1 MELTEERIFSAFGL
15 DPAYP
20 QGTQSANNPDAA
32 DPEDQGEEQTDPA
45 YPGTQGE
52 REPEPAE
59 AATESETDQE
69 EDTEEETD
77 EGEEGEEDDG
87 TEDDADGAGAPGGLQ
102 TAEERRANAARR
114 RQQETQAAVNAAVQ
128 QALQQ
133 QAQQFAAQQQAFF
146 QQAQLTNPFTKQP
159 ITSMEE
165 FQAWKQAQNDARIQ
179 QELKSGKLTV
189 ETLTQLV
196 SEAVQQTP
204 AVQQAQQLAAQQKA
218 AAEAQE
224 RQQFQQGVE
233 AQLAE
238 IRKTDPSIQS
248 VADLLNK
255 PYSNE
260 FYAAVKRG
268 NNYLD
273 AFYLATRSQAA
284 AQAAASA
291 RQRAMNSMASK
302 AHMKRTGING
312 KAGATITPEE
322 EKMYRLFNPNAT
334 PEQIQAFQNKVKKG

>member
-15 DPAYP
+15 DPA
-20 QGTQSANNPDAA
+20 SANNPDAA

-146 QQAQLTNPFTKQP
+146 QQAGLTNPFTKQP
-159 ITSMEE
+159 ITNMDE
-165 FQAWKQAQNDARIQ
+165 FRAWKQAQEDARIQ
-179 QELKSGKLTV
+179 AELKSGKLTM
-189 ETLTQLV
+189 ETLNQMV
-196 SEAVQQTP
+196 SEAVQTQTRN
-204 AVQQAQQLAAQQKA
+204 AAQEAEINRQNAAAQQQAQQ
-218 AAEAQE
+218 
-224 RQQFQQGVE
+224 FQQDVA

-273 AFYLATRSQAA
+273 AFYLATRNQAA

-291 RQRAMNSMASK
+291 RQRTMNSMASK

-334 PEQIQAFQNKVKKG
+334 PEQIQAFQNKTKKG

>member
-1 MELTEERIFSAFGL
+1 MELTEEKLYAAFGL
-15 DPAYP
+15 TPGNQGGNEPEIAEPAA
-20 QGTQSANNPDAA
+20 G
-32 DPEDQGEEQTDPA
+32 GQTAPA
-45 YPGTQGE
+45 SPQGE
-52 REPEPAE
+52 REPEPADP
-59 AATESETDQE
+59 ATESETDQE
-69 EDTEEETD
+69 EDTEEETA
-77 EGEEGEEDDG
+77 EGEEGEEDNG

-146 QQAQLTNPFTKQP
+146 QQAGLTNPFTKQP
-159 ITSMEE
+159 ITNMDE
-165 FQAWKQAQNDARIQ
+165 FRAWKQAQEDARIQ
-179 QELKSGKLTV
+179 AELKSGKLTM
-189 ETLTQLV
+189 ETLNQMV
-196 SEAVQQTP
+196 SEAVQTQTRN
-204 AVQQAQQLAAQQKA
+204 AAQEAEINRQNAANQQQAQQ
-218 AAEAQE
+218 
-224 RQQFQQGVE
+224 FQQDVA

-248 VADLLNK
+248 LADLLNK

-273 AFYLATRSQAA
+273 AFYLATRNQAA

-291 RQRAMNSMASK
+291 RQRTMNSMASK

-334 PEQIQAFQNKVKKG
+334 PEQIQAFQNKTKKG

>member
-1 MELTEERIFSAFGL
+1 MELTEEKIFSAFGL
-15 DPAYP
+15 DPA
-20 QGTQSANNPDAA
+20 SANNPDAA

-45 YPGTQGE
+45 YPQGTQGE
-52 REPEPAE
+52 REPEPAK

-69 EDTEEETD
+69 ENEEEETD
-77 EGEEGEEDDG
+77 EGEEDEEDDG
-87 TEDDADGAGAPGGLQ
+87 AEDDADGAGAPGGLQ

-146 QQAQLTNPFTKQP
+146 QQAGLTNPFTKQP
-159 ITSMEE
+159 ITNMDE
-165 FQAWKQAQNDARIQ
+165 FRAWKQAQEDARIQ
-179 QELKSGKLTV
+179 AELKSGKLTM
-189 ETLTQLV
+189 ETLNQMV
-196 SEAVQQTP
+196 SEAVQTQTRN
-204 AVQQAQQLAAQQKA
+204 AAQEAEINRQNAAAQQQAQQ
-218 AAEAQE
+218 
-224 RQQFQQGVE
+224 FQQDVA

-273 AFYLATRSQAA
+273 AFYLATRNQAA

-291 RQRAMNSMASK
+291 RQRTMNSMASK

-334 PEQIQAFQNKVKKG
+334 PEQIQAFQNKTKKG

>member
-15 DPAYP
+15 DPA
-20 QGTQSANNPDAA
+20 SANNPDAA
-32 DPEDQGEEQTDPA
+32 DPEDQDEEQTDPA
-45 YPGTQGE
+45 GE
-52 REPEPAE
+52 REPEPADP
-59 AATESETDQE
+59 ATESETDQE
-69 EDTEEETD
+69 ENEEEETD
-77 EGEEGEEDDG
+77 EGEEDEEDDG

-114 RQQETQAAVNAAVQ
+114 RQQETLAAVNAAVQ

-133 QAQQFAAQQQAFF
+133 QAQQYAAQQQAFF
-146 QQAQLTNPFTKQP
+146 QQAGLTNPFTKQP
-159 ITSMEE
+159 ITNMDE
-165 FQAWKQAQNDARIQ
+165 FRAWKQAQEDARIQ
-179 QELKSGKLTV
+179 AELKSGKLTM
-189 ETLTQLV
+189 ETLNQMV
-196 SEAVQQTP
+196 SEAVQTQARNAAQEAETNRQN
-204 AVQQAQQLAAQQKA
+204 AANQQQAQQ
-218 AAEAQE
+218 
-224 RQQFQQGVE
+224 FQQDVA

-273 AFYLATRSQAA
+273 AFYLATRNQAA

-291 RQRAMNSMASK
+291 RQRTMNSMASK

-334 PEQIQAFQNKVKKG
+334 PEQIQAFQNKTKKG

>member
-15 DPAYP
+15 DPA
-20 QGTQSANNPDAA
+20 SANNPDAA

-146 QQAQLTNPFTKQP
+146 QQAGLTNPFTKQP
-159 ITSMEE
+159 ITNMDE
-165 FQAWKQAQNDARIQ
+165 FRAWKQAQEDARIQ
-179 QELKSGKLTV
+179 AELKRGKLTM
-189 ETLTQLV
+189 ETLNQIV
-196 SEAVQQTP
+196 SEAVQTQTRN
-204 AVQQAQQLAAQQKA
+204 AAQEAEINRQNAAAQQQAQQ
-218 AAEAQE
+218 
-224 RQQFQQGVE
+224 FQQDVA

-273 AFYLATRSQAA
+273 AFYLATRNQAA

-291 RQRAMNSMASK
+291 RQRTMNSMASK

-334 PEQIQAFQNKVKKG
+334 PEQIQAFQNKTKKG

>member
-1 MELTEERIFSAFGL
+1 MELTEEKIFSAFGL
-15 DPAYP
+15 DPA
-20 QGTQSANNPDAA
+20 SANNPDAA
-32 DPEDQGEEQTDPA
+32 DPEDQGEEQTDPV
-45 YPGTQGE
+45 YPQGTQGE
-52 REPEPAE
+52 REPEPAK

-69 EDTEEETD
+69 ENEEEETD
-77 EGEEGEEDDG
+77 EGEKDEEDDG
-87 TEDDADGAGAPGGLQ
+87 AEADADGAGAPGGLQ

-146 QQAQLTNPFTKQP
+146 QQAGLTNPFTKQP
-159 ITSMEE
+159 ITNMDE
-165 FQAWKQAQNDARIQ
+165 FRAWKQAQEDARIQ
-179 QELKSGKLTV
+179 AELKSGKLTM
-189 ETLTQLV
+189 ETLNQMV
-196 SEAVQQTP
+196 SEAVQTQTRN
-204 AVQQAQQLAAQQKA
+204 AAQEAEINRQNAAAQQQAQQ
-218 AAEAQE
+218 
-224 RQQFQQGVE
+224 FQQDVA

-273 AFYLATRSQAA
+273 AFYLATRNQAA

-291 RQRAMNSMASK
+291 RQRTMNSMASK

-334 PEQIQAFQNKVKKG
+334 PEQIQAFQNKTKKG